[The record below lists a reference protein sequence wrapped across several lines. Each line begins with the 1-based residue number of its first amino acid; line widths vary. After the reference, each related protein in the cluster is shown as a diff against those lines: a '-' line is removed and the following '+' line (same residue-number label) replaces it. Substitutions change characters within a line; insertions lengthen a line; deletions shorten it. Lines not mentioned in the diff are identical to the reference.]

1 LRERRTRDKT
11 GLSIP
16 RRLMPKLE
24 KTVDRFASLIQRR
37 YPALMTKRARPTKQL
52 ILSWLNRKLP
62 PFPRRPGRP
71 EKEEVTKAAKMLTE
85 QKREIRQHRR
95 KLVDWDEIAAACI
108 PGWADMRDRRRKRE
122 RGRLRNSVGVRNAR
136 RSKSPPPPTP

>member
-1 LRERRTRDKT
+1 
-11 GLSIP
+11 
-16 RRLMPKLE
+16 MPELE
-24 KTVDRFASLIQRR
+24 KIVDQFASLIQRK

-71 EKEEVTKAAKMLTE
+71 EKEEVTKALKMLAQ
-85 QKREIRQHRR
+85 QKREIRQHLR
-95 KLVDWDEIAAACI
+95 KRVDWNEIAEACI
-108 PGWADMRDRRRKRE
+108 PGWADMRDRRRRRE

-136 RSKSPPPPTP
+136 RSKSPASPTP